1 MAYTINKT
9 NGSIFATVSDG
20 TLDTSSSLTIV
31 GRNYSGYGEFL
42 GENFIKLLE
51 SHANSSAPSAP
62 VEGQLWYN
70 STDNILNAYNGTEF
84 KTLASLK
91 VSATTP
97 STSLVTGDLWWDSS
111 SSQLKVYNGSSYTL
125 VGPPTSVG
133 SGTSDVVGVTI
144 SDGTSDHVVLRVAL
158 EDATIA
164 YISDDAEFTPSPSI
178 SGFSSIKPGFNLST
192 AISNNKFNGT
202 ATNADTLDS
211 LDSTQFLR
219 SDAAD
224 TTSGTLGILNDSG
237 IAVGADSDFTVS
249 VSGSDVTIKNVT
261 SDGDII
267 FNVNDGGSDTTAMTI
282 DGATTLIT
290 VAADPTAALGVAT
303 KQYVDT
309 QVSSGA
315 YLNQDGSNSLTG
327 NLLPD
332 LDNTRD
338 LGSTTK
344 KYAEV
349 HATTFYGEATQ
360 AQYADVAERF
370 HADMVMEP
378 GTVVE
383 LGGLYEITSVTED
396 LTNNVFGVVSTK
408 PAHLMNAGAG
418 TDETHPAIAMN
429 GRVPVKVI
437 GQVNKGD
444 RLVSAGNGFARAAT
458 AEEATAFN
466 VIGRSL
472 ENKDTDGEGTVEAI
486 VKVV

>member
-9 NGSIFATVSDG
+9 NGSVFATIADG
-20 TLDTSSSLTIV
+20 TVDNSSSVSII

-51 SHANSSAPSAP
+51 NSSNTAAPASP
-62 VEGQLWYN
+62 LQGQLWYDSGN
-70 STDNILNAYNGTEF
+70 DVLQVYDGSQWKPISGVNATGTEP
-84 KTLASLK
+84 ASGN
-91 VSATTP
+91 
-97 STSLVTGDLWWDSS
+97 VTGDLWLDTDTN
-111 SSQLKVYNGSSYTL
+111 QLYVYNGSSFTL
-125 VGPPTSVG
+125 VGPDVG
-133 SGTSDVVGVTI
+133 DTTLAGDLDINGNDITGTGDINITGTVTASGG
-144 SDGTSDHVVLRVAL
+144 
-158 EDATIA
+158 
-164 YISDDAEFTPSPSI
+164 FT
-178 SGFSSIKPGFNLST
+178 
-192 AISNNKFNGT
+192 GT
-202 ATNADTLDS
+202 ATDSDS
-211 LDSTQFLR
+211 LGGVAAANYLR
-219 SDAAD
+219 SNAAD
-224 TTSGTLGILNDSG
+224 TTSGTLGVLNDSG
-237 IAVGADSDFTVS
+237 LAVGADSDFTVS
-249 VSGSDVTIKNVT
+249 VSGSDVTVKNVT

-267 FNVNDGGSDTTAMTI
+267 FNVNDGGSDTEAMRI
-282 DGATTLIT
+282 DGATHLVL
-290 VAADPTAALGVAT
+290 VADDPTAALGVAT
-303 KQYVDT
+303 KQYVDDS
-309 QVSSGA
+309 VSGSGSA
-315 YLNQDGSNSLTG
+315 ALQRDGSNSITG
-327 NLLPD
+327 DILPD
-332 LDNTRD
+332 ITNTKD

-344 KYAEV
+344 VFQGIY
-349 HATTFYGEATQ
+349 ATTFYGESTS

-383 LGGLYEITSVTED
+383 MGGLYEITSVTED

-437 GQVNKGD
+437 GKVNKGD